1 MKTYIEMFEAKL
13 SEASVLKRIIDAIKD
28 LVTDVNI
35 ESVQTVWSNKS
46 EDLWRVLQVHLP
58 APQTNISIKP
68 LVPFFLECLI
78 ACV

>member
-1 MKTYIEMFEAKL
+1 M
-13 SEASVLKRIIDAIKD
+13 
-28 LVTDVNI
+28 TDVNI